1 MRSRILLA
9 ALLTASLGAGVPAAA
24 QEALVIGRVERIT
37 LQPLKSPGC
46 PDPCAAN
53 GATRVCITNAG
64 GCEET
69 AFQIDQVLL
78 GDDAPGP
85 KTYRAPIGEWGGHR
99 LPVSAHPI
107 LVHVVAGGIHWSDL
121 TEHDGKRYFSAA
133 AFKRDT
139 IGGVAVAS
147 LAPDN
152 NGEVPLDALVAQV
165 RAPL

>member
-1 MRSRILLA
+1 MRSRILLT
-9 ALLTASLGAGVPAAA
+9 ALLTASLGAGIPVMA

-46 PDPCAAN
+46 PDPCAAD
-53 GATRVCITNAG
+53 GTTRVCITNAG

-69 AFQIDQVLL
+69 AFQIEQVLL

-85 KTYRAPIGEWGGHR
+85 RTYRAPIGEWGGHR
-99 LPVSAHPI
+99 LPVSAQPI
-107 LVHVVAGGIHWSDL
+107 LVHVVAGGIHWSAL

-139 IGGVAVAS
+139 VGGVAVAS
-147 LAPDN
+147 LVPDE
-152 NGEVPLDALVAQV
+152 NGEVPLDVLVAQV
-165 RAPL
+165 HAPH